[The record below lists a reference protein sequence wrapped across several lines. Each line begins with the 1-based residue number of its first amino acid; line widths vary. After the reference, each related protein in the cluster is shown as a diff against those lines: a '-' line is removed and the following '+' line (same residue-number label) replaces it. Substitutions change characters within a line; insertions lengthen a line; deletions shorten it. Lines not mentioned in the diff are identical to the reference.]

1 MSGNPVIDYWYFH
14 IPNYALAIAMY
25 TLLGRLVLSFFFPP
39 DAPNYIWRA
48 FVALTDPI
56 LVAVRWVTPRSV
68 LPPVLIL
75 FAFIWTAA
83 VRHAL
88 SVVLT
93 INGLMPNL
101 PA

>member
-1 MSGNPVIDYWYFH
+1 VSGNPIIDYWYFH
-14 IPNYALAIAMY
+14 IPNYVLAIAMY

-39 DAPNYIWRA
+39 DATNYIWRA